1 MKSIRYRQSSIIEI
15 EQFVNDTNVTV
26 VNEDEQFEV
35 LLRPL
40 AMGIVA
46 EAINS
51 TAAKAADAKK
61 AIGPVGDSDADEI
74 SQSLKFSMLEIR
86 VRDVRH
92 QSASLA

>member
-1 MKSIRYRQSSIIEI
+1 VKSIRYRQSSIIEI

-51 TAAKAADAKK
+51 TAAKAADTKK
-61 AIGPVGDSDADEI
+61 ASGPLV
-74 SQSLKFSMLEIR
+74 IR
-86 VRDVRH
+86 MRMRFR
-92 QSASLA
+92 SR

>member
-1 MKSIRYRQSSIIEI
+1 MKSIRYRQSSIVEI
-15 EQFVNDTNVTV
+15 EQFVKDTNVTV

-61 AIGPVGDSDADEI
+61 ASGPLV
-74 SQSLKFSMLEIR
+74 IR
-86 VRDVRH
+86 MRMRFR
-92 QSASLA
+92 SR